1 MVNEALI
8 NGDIVRWAR
17 ERSGLTYAEV
27 ARPLKIQIDQI
38 RSWEYG
44 EAYPPFGK
52 AEDLARL
59 LRIPFGYLFL
69 SKAPSDDSPI
79 PDFRTVSDTTPTGL
93 SSDFV
98 EVLDHALLQQDW
110 YREYQEQ
117 DSALRL
123 NFVGRSN
130 IQSGPEAVARDIRS
144 YLEINAELRRGCRDS
159 SAFLTRLSD
168 NAQGAGLLVMR
179 SGIVGSDTTR
189 PLDVEEF
196 RGFALTDPIA
206 PLVFINARD
215 AYSAQV
221 FTLAHEIAHIWIN
234 QSGISNPDPTD
245 LSAHQIETFCNN
257 VAAQVLVPSSEF
269 NAAWNMLLDEEG
281 FPAKLARTFLV
292 SSLVVIRRAYELNKI
307 NDTDFFWL
315 VTREKKRIAK
325 VRKSSGGDPMRTLL
339 SRNSRRMTKAVL
351 NAVRQNRLLYRDAAK
366 LLGVSNTRLPQLL
379 RKRID

>member
-1 MVNEALI
+1 MVNEAFI

-17 ERSGLTYAEV
+17 ERTGLTYAEV
-27 ARPLKIQIDQI
+27 ARPLKIQIEQI

-44 EAYPPFGK
+44 EAYPAFGK
-52 AEDLARL
+52 AQDLARL

-69 SKAPSDDSPI
+69 SNAPSDDSPI
-79 PDFRTVSDTTPTGL
+79 PDFRTVTDTTPTDL
-93 SSDFV
+93 SPDFL

-117 DSALRL
+117 DSSLRL

-130 IQSGPEAVARDIRS
+130 MQVGPDAVAKDIRN
-144 YLEINAELRRGCRDS
+144 YLEINADLRHGCRDS
-159 SAFLTRLSD
+159 SAYLTRLSD

-189 PLDVEEF
+189 PLDVDEF
-196 RGFALTDPIA
+196 RGFALTDPVA
-206 PLVFINARD
+206 PLVFINAKD

-221 FTLAHEIAHIWIN
+221 FTLIHEITHIWIN

-245 LSAHQIETFCNN
+245 FSARQIEKFCNK
-257 VAAQVLVPSSEF
+257 VAAQVLVPSGEF
-269 NAAWNMLLDEEG
+269 NAAWDLLLDEEE

-292 SSLVVIRRAYELNKI
+292 SGLVVIRRAYELNKI
-307 NDTDFFWL
+307 NDNEFYWL
-315 VTREKKRIAK
+315 VTREKRK
-325 VRKSSGGDPMRTLL
+325 VVKTRKSSGGDPMRTLV

-351 NAVRQNRLLYRDAAK
+351 NAVRQNRLLYRDAAR

-379 RKRID
+379 RKHFD